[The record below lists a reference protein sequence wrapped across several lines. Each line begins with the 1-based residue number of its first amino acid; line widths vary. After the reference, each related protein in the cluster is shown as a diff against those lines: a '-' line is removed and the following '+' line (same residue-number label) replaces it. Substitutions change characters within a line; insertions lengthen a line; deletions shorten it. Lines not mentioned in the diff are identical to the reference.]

1 MYLLIISMKILT
13 GAVIF
18 LCIREIERMIKE
30 KKGGDS
36 E

>member
-1 MYLLIISMKILT
+1 MILIIFMKILT

-30 KKGGDS
+30 IKEDKEDG
-36 E
+36 